1 MPVQPFPGQPPVAAN
16 EISAA
21 RTSVNSGSNAEQPQC
36 GCGAPYKKG
45 AAELMDHQ
53 ASNKSTFLFKQIK
66 PCFTSYNARA
76 HPYNCVT
83 MGSHRVSF
91 DQFLDRMAPT
101 LASRSRPPYIFVF
114 RSHSPLA
121 HKLCIPAAFNPTP
134 VCINLSN
141 PLCRPNPVHTYRL
154 QDHVC
159 RHCRIDTHGSLEFLI
174 FATLSWVKFP

>member
-1 MPVQPFPGQPPVAAN
+1 MWLWSSVQ
-16 EISAA
+16 
-21 RTSVNSGSNAEQPQC
+21 
-36 GCGAPYKKG
+36 KG

-66 PCFTSYNARA
+66 PCFTPSNARA

-134 VCINLSN
+134 VSINLSN
-141 PLCRPNPVHTYRL
+141 PLCRPNPVHTYR
-154 QDHVC
+154 
-159 RHCRIDTHGSLEFLI
+159 RHTFGLRIMPAGIVVLILTVHLNSSYLPCSHG
-174 FATLSWVKFP
+174 